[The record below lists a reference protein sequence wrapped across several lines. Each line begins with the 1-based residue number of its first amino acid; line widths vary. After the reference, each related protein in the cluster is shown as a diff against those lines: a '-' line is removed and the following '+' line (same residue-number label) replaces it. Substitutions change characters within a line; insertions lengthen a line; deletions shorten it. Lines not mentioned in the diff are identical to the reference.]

1 MRCLL
6 LLSFILAFGIPH
18 DARAERSLGQKL
30 TEHQKKQENLEQ
42 EVKKIERDLE
52 STRGNMV
59 DLGKTI
65 QSNEKN
71 LQELEDRIKKLENE
85 KEQIRG
91 VLQND
96 RKSMADLILA
106 LERIR
111 RVPPEAMIAKPN
123 APYKTAQSALLMGD
137 IIPLL
142 HKKAQALKDNL
153 ENLDRISADLETKKE
168 TALKT
173 SRSLEAE
180 HAKLAGMAEKRERL
194 FADTHADLEAEKA
207 NVKRISK
214 ESRNLADLVLR
225 LNESLEKQR
234 AEAQA
239 RQKKPEKKI
248 AVGQARLPI
257 SGIIRTRYD
266 QPDSFGAPSKGIS
279 IEGREGALVVAP
291 MGGTVRFAGHF
302 RNYGNIVILEHEKGY
317 HSLIAGLEKI
327 DTVVG
332 QGVSAGEALGLLHKA
347 STPGERPALYY
358 ELRLDGRP
366 VNPVAKFADLG

>member
-1 MRCLL
+1 MRCLVL
-6 LLSFILAFGIPH
+6 ITILLAFSIPH
-18 DARAERSLGQKL
+18 NVSAAPSLGQKL
-30 TEHQKKQENLEQ
+30 TEHQKKQEKLER

-52 STRGNMV
+52 STRGDMV
-59 DLGKTI
+59 DLGKSI
-65 QSNEKN
+65 QANEKT
-71 LQELEDRIKKLENE
+71 LQQLEDRIEKLEGE
-85 KEQIRG
+85 KDQIRD
-91 VLQND
+91 VLQKD

-111 RVPPEAMIAKPN
+111 RVPPEAMIAKPG

-153 ENLDRISADLETKKE
+153 ENLDRISADLEIKKE
-168 TALKT
+168 TALKA
-173 SRSLEAE
+173 SRALEAE
-180 HAKLAGMAEKRERL
+180 HAKLAEMAEKRERF
-194 FADTHADLEAEKA
+194 FADTHADLETEKA

-225 LNESLEKQR
+225 LNENREKQR

-239 RQKKPEKKI
+239 QQKKPEKKI
-248 AVGQARLPI
+248 AVGHARLPI

-302 RNYGNIVILEHEKGY
+302 KNYGNIVILEHEKGY
-317 HSLIAGLEKI
+317 HSLIGPATQGL
-327 DTVVG
+327 D
-332 QGVSAGEALGLLHKA
+332 
-347 STPGERPALYY
+347 PR
-358 ELRLDGRP
+358 
-366 VNPVAKFADLG
+366 

>member
-1 MRCLL
+1 
-6 LLSFILAFGIPH
+6 
-18 DARAERSLGQKL
+18 
-30 TEHQKKQENLEQ
+30 LE
-42 EVKKIERDLE
+42 K
-52 STRGNMV
+52 
-59 DLGKTI
+59 
-65 QSNEKN
+65 
-71 LQELEDRIKKLENE
+71 
-85 KEQIRG
+85 
-91 VLQND
+91 D

-111 RVPPEAMIAKPN
+111 RVPPEAMIAKPG

-142 HKKAQALKDNL
+142 HKKAQSLKENL
-153 ENLDRISADLETKKE
+153 ENIDRISADLEAKKE
-168 TALKT
+168 VALKA
-173 SRSLEAE
+173 SQSLEAE
-180 HAKLAGMAEKRERL
+180 HEKLAEMAEKRERL
-194 FADTHADLEAEKA
+194 FADTHADLETEKA

-225 LNESLEKQR
+225 LNESREKQR
-234 AEAQA
+234 AEAPV
-239 RQKKPEKKI
+239 QKKPEEKI
-248 AVGQARLPI
+248 TVGQARLPI

-302 RNYGNIVILEHEKGY
+302 KNYGNIVILEHEKGY

-366 VNPVAKFADLG
+366 VNPAAKFADLG

>member
-6 LLSFILAFGIPH
+6 LIAILFALGVPYI
-18 DARAERSLGQKL
+18 ARAEPSLGQRL

-52 STRGNMV
+52 GTRGDMV

-65 QSNEKN
+65 QSNEKT
-71 LQELEDRIKKLENE
+71 LQELETRIVRLEGE
-85 KEQIRG
+85 KSLFRY
-91 VLQND
+91 VLVKNH
-96 RKSMADLILA
+96 KSIGDLILA

-111 RVPPEAMIAKPN
+111 RVPPEAMIAKPG

-142 HKKAQALKDNL
+142 HKKAQSLKENL
-153 ENLDRISADLETKKE
+153 ENLDRISADLEAKKE
-168 TALKT
+168 VALKA
-173 SRSLEAE
+173 SQSLEDE
-180 HAKLAGMAEKRERL
+180 HEKLAEMAEKRERL
-194 FADTHADLEAEKA
+194 FADTHADLETEKA

-225 LNESLEKQR
+225 LNESREKQR
-234 AEAQA
+234 AEAPI
-239 RQKKPEKKI
+239 QKKPEKKI

-302 RNYGNIVILEHEKGY
+302 KNYGNIVILEHEKGY

-366 VNPVAKFADLG
+366 VNPAAKFADLG

>member
-6 LLSFILAFGIPH
+6 LIAILFALGVPYI
-18 DARAERSLGQKL
+18 ARAEPSLGQRL

-52 STRGNMV
+52 GTRGDMV

-65 QSNEKN
+65 QSNEKT
-71 LQELEDRIKKLENE
+71 LQELETRIEKLEGE
-85 KEQIRG
+85 KSQIRN
-91 VLQND
+91 VLEKD

-111 RVPPEAMIAKPN
+111 RVPPEAMIAKPG

-142 HKKAQALKDNL
+142 HKKAQSLKENL
-153 ENLDRISADLETKKE
+153 ENLDRISADLEAKKE
-168 TALKT
+168 VALKA
-173 SRSLEAE
+173 SQSLEDE
-180 HAKLAGMAEKRERL
+180 HEKLAEMAEKRERL
-194 FADTHADLEAEKA
+194 FADTHADLETEKA

-225 LNESLEKQR
+225 LNESREKQR
-234 AEAQA
+234 AEAPI
-239 RQKKPEKKI
+239 QKKPEKKI

-302 RNYGNIVILEHEKGY
+302 KNYGNIVILEHEKGY

-366 VNPVAKFADLG
+366 VNPAAKFADLG

>member
-6 LLSFILAFGIPH
+6 LLSFILAFSIPH

-52 STRGNMV
+52 GTRDDMV

-65 QSNEKN
+65 QSNEKT
-71 LQELEDRIKKLENE
+71 LQELETRIEKLEGE
-85 KEQIRG
+85 KSQIRN
-91 VLQND
+91 VLEKD

-111 RVPPEAMIAKPN
+111 RVPPEAMIAKPG

-142 HKKAQALKDNL
+142 HKKAQSLKENL
-153 ENLDRISADLETKKE
+153 ENIDRISADLEAKKE
-168 TALKT
+168 VALKA
-173 SRSLEAE
+173 SQSLEAE
-180 HAKLAGMAEKRERL
+180 HEKLAEMAEKRERL
-194 FADTHADLEAEKA
+194 FADTHADLETEKA

-225 LNESLEKQR
+225 LNESREKQR
-234 AEAQA
+234 AEAPV
-239 RQKKPEKKI
+239 QKKPEEKI
-248 AVGQARLPI
+248 TVGQARLPI

-302 RNYGNIVILEHEKGY
+302 KNYGNIVILEHEKGY

-366 VNPVAKFADLG
+366 VNPAAKFADLG